1 MNSNSRERE
10 LEKEDE
16 DEKTPMP
23 SHKPASIAFQSPL
36 IKGAQLRD
44 PSIDM
49 GEAIMHQPIV
59 LPKLSEPL

>member
-10 LEKEDE
+10 HEKDDE
-16 DEKTPMP
+16 DERTPKP

-36 IKGAQLRD
+36 IKGAQRRD
-44 PSIDM
+44 PSYEM

-59 LPKLSEPL
+59 LPKLSET